1 MHSGLCFFVRQK
13 LEHAKSAQGHDPSHI
28 TEHIGRFRCR
38 WLRPFQAP
46 GKTTAIIL
54 PGGPGLAPE
63 YMLPWARRFARRRGL
78 NLALIEYPVISDG
91 EAIPPA
97 QKYELYKDA
106 LLALFKRIAGDFPP
120 DPDRTQ
126 FRMPRLAGPPGLA
139 RS

>member
-1 MHSGLCFFVRQK
+1 MVAPISGAGQNDGNHFAR
-13 LEHAKSAQGHDPSHI
+13 
-28 TEHIGRFRCR
+28 
-38 WLRPFQAP
+38 RP
-46 GKTTAIIL
+46 GIS
-54 PGGPGLAPE
+54 PE

-106 LLALFKRIAGDFPP
+106 LLALFKRIAGDFP
-120 DPDRTQ
+120 
-126 FRMPRLAGPPGLA
+126 